1 MNIYWL
7 SMQNLNFIY
16 VNVAF
21 NGLLFSATPL
31 IAFLAPILENELKYN
46 YPSSLTLVVSFK
58 VSSTKPILILSHPIN
73 GLLNVQVTSYIKS
86 VCSTLSLTA

>member
-21 NGLLFSATPL
+21 KGALFSATPL
-31 IAFLAPILENELKYN
+31 ITVLAPSTGFEMKFN
-46 YPSSLTLVVSFK
+46 YPSLTSVVSFK
-58 VSSTKPILILSHPIN
+58 VSSTKPTLILPHPHN

-86 VCSTLSLTA
+86 FCSTISLTA